1 MNHEHF
7 ESMPSKR
14 LFIKLAIPSL
24 ISMLFSSLYMMVD
37 GMFVGKLL
45 GSTALA
51 AINLV
56 FPIIMI
62 VFALGDM
69 IASGTAVKIGIHLGE
84 KKEDKASEYFT
95 LSLILILILNT
106 ILMIFSLLFVK
117 RIIFSLIKDI
127 ELAKLA
133 YRFANIF
140 IYSLPFI
147 APLFAIDNYLRVC
160 GKAKVSMWINISV
173 SVLNIILDAFFLGY
187 LKLGIEYAAFASALS
202 MFIGTLF
209 SIYPFIRRKV
219 ILRFTRPYITVK
231 ELLEIIYNG
240 SSEFF
245 SNISGSIMSIIINS
259 VLLHLGGAVAVAAY
273 SIVIYIES
281 IIVPLIFAM
290 IDSVQPV
297 ISYNYGAN
305 NHKRIFTFFKIT
317 CITSFVISII
327 TMVVIFLFPNFLV
340 GLFSS
345 QSDYSIIKMARSGLL
360 LYAPSYLFIW
370 FSMTVS
376 GFLTGLEKATYS
388 IVLMFIDSILLPLV
402 LIVILPLF
410 MGVYGIFVI
419 PTVSGAISAVI
430 AFILWRKSCSSFKQ
444 TL

>member
-7 ESMPSKR
+7 ETMPPKR

-84 KKEDKASEYFT
+84 KKEEKASEYFT
-95 LSLILILILNT
+95 LSLIVIFLLNSV
-106 ILMIFSLLFVK
+106 LMLLSLLFVK
-117 RIIFSLIKDI
+117 TIIFTLIKDI
-127 ELAKLA
+127 SLAKLA
-133 YRFANIF
+133 HRFANIF

-147 APLFAIDNYLRVC
+147 APFFAIDNYLRVC
-160 GKAKVSMWINISV
+160 GKAKLSMWINIIV
-173 SVLNIILDAFFLGY
+173 SVLNIILDAIFIGY
-187 LKLGIEYAAFASALS
+187 LKLGIEYAALASAFS
-202 MFIGTLF
+202 MFIGALV

-219 ILRFTRPYITVK
+219 VLKFTRPRISAK
-231 ELLEIIYNG
+231 EMLEIIYNG

-259 VLLHLGGAVAVAAY
+259 FLLRLGGAVAVAAY

-281 IIVPLIFAM
+281 IIIPLIFAM

-297 ISYNYGAN
+297 ISYNYGSDN
-305 NHKRIFTFFKIT
+305 RKRIFTFFKIT
-317 CITSFVISII
+317 CITSFVVSLI
-327 TMVVIFLFPNFLV
+327 TMAVIFLFPDFLV
-340 GLFSS
+340 GLFSEK
-345 QSDYSIIKMARSGLL
+345 SDYSTIKMAKNALF
-360 LYAPSYLFIW
+360 LYAPSYLFVW
-370 FSMTVS
+370 FSMIVS
-376 GFLTGLEKATYS
+376 GFLTALEKATYS
-388 IVLMFIDSILLPLV
+388 IVLMFVDSILLPLL
-402 LIVILPLF
+402 LIVILPSF
-410 MGVYGIFVI
+410 MGVYGIFFI
-419 PTVSGAISAVI
+419 PTVSGAISAMI
-430 AFILWRKSCSSFKQ
+430 AFILWRKSCASFK
-444 TL
+444 